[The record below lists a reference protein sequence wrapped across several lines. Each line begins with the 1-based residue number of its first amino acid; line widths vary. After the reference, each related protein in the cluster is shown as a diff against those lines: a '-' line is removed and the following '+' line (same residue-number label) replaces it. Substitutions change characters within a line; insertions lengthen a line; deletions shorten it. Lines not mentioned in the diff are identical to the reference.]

1 MEYKG
6 GMTLNLIVIGILF
19 VLAFIMQ
26 YAFTLIQMKS
36 FKVSYRNLRRKGR
49 VVIGKKK
56 GAYRAG
62 AIVMMAID
70 DNNFV
75 IDTEYMQGTTIFARF
90 KKLDCLNGYNIGEI
104 DLELCKE
111 KGLSNSLKNS
121 IVDGV
126 TNFKKIMSGEEIEMP
141 KSPLGKLADKVKTV

>member
-1 MEYKG
+1 M
-6 GMTLNLIVIGILF
+6 NIIIIGILF
-19 VLAFIMQ
+19 ILAFVMQ
-26 YAFTLIQMKS
+26 YAFTFIQMKS
-36 FKVSYRNLRRKGR
+36 FKVSYGKLRRKGR

-70 DNNFV
+70 DNNYV
-75 IDTEYMQGTTIFARF
+75 IDTEYMQGTTVFARF
-90 KKLDCLNGYNIGEI
+90 KKLQSLNGYNIEEI
-104 DLELCKE
+104 DSELCKE

-126 TNFKKIMSGEEIEMP
+126 TNFKKIMNGEEIEMP
-141 KSPLGKLADKVKTV
+141 KSPLGKLADKVKVSS

>member
-1 MEYKG
+1 M
-6 GMTLNLIVIGILF
+6 NIIIIGILF
-19 VLAFIMQ
+19 ILAFIMQ
-26 YAFTLIQMKS
+26 YVFTFIQMKS
-36 FKVSYRNLRRKGR
+36 FKVSYKNLRKKGR

-70 DNNFV
+70 DNNYI
-75 IDTEYMQGTTIFARF
+75 IDTEYMQGTTVFARF
-90 KKLDCLNGYNIGEI
+90 KKLDCLNGYNIETINSG
-104 DLELCKE
+104 LCKE

-126 TNFKKIMSGEEIEMP
+126 TNFKKIMNGEEIEMP
-141 KSPLGKLADKVKTV
+141 KSPLGKLADKVKKI